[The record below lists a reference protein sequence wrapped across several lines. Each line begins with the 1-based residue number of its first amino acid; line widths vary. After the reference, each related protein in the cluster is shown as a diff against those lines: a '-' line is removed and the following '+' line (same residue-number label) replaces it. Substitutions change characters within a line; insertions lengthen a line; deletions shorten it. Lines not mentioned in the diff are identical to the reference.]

1 LKIDETGISGDDTSS
16 GGKHHMSEILNQV
29 RQLIESSGES
39 RYSIWKATGIP
50 QGQLSRLM
58 NGQSGLSLDSL
69 ERLLQHL
76 GHEIKITK
84 RRK

>member
-1 LKIDETGISGDDTSS
+1 
-16 GGKHHMSEILNQV
+16 MSEILNEV
-29 RQLIESSGES
+29 RQLIENSGES

-50 QGQLSRLM
+50 QGQLCRLM
-58 NGQSGLSLDSL
+58 QGQSGLSLDSL

-76 GHEIKITK
+76 GHEIRITK

>member
-1 LKIDETGISGDDTSS
+1 
-16 GGKHHMSEILNQV
+16 MSETLNQV
-29 RQLIESSGES
+29 RQLIESSGQS
-39 RYSIWKATGIP
+39 RYAIWKATGIP
-50 QGQLSRLM
+50 QGQLCRVM
-58 NGQSGLSLDSL
+58 QGQSGLSLDSL

>member
-1 LKIDETGISGDDTSS
+1 
-16 GGKHHMSEILNQV
+16 MSEILNEV

-50 QGQLSRLM
+50 QGQLCRLM
-58 NGQSGLSLDSL
+58 QGHSGLSLDSL

-84 RRK
+84 RGK

>member
-1 LKIDETGISGDDTSS
+1 
-16 GGKHHMSEILNQV
+16 MSEILNEV
-29 RQLIESSGES
+29 RQLIENSGQS

-50 QGQLSRLM
+50 QAQLSKVM
-58 NGQSGLSLDSL
+58 HGKAGLSLDSL

>member
-1 LKIDETGISGDDTSS
+1 MFDDIGRSGDTSF
-16 GGKHHMSEILNQV
+16 GGKYQMSEIIEQV
-29 RQLIESSGES
+29 RQLIAESGQS

-50 QGQLSRLM
+50 QNQLCRLM
-58 NGQSGLSLDSL
+58 QGQSGLSLNSL

>member
-1 LKIDETGISGDDTSS
+1 
-16 GGKHHMSEILNQV
+16 MSEILNQV

-58 NGQSGLSLDSL
+58 SGQSGLSLDSL

>member
-1 LKIDETGISGDDTSS
+1 
-16 GGKHHMSEILNQV
+16 MSEILNKV
-29 RQLIESSGES
+29 RQLIESSGQS

-76 GHEIKITK
+76 GHEIKIIK

>member
-1 LKIDETGISGDDTSS
+1 MFDDIGSSGDTSF
-16 GGKHHMSEILNQV
+16 GGKYQMSEIIEQV
-29 RQLIESSGES
+29 RQLIAESGQS

-50 QGQLSRLM
+50 QNQLCRLM
-58 NGQSGLSLDSL
+58 QGQSGLSLNSL

>member
-1 LKIDETGISGDDTSS
+1 
-16 GGKHHMSEILNQV
+16 MSEILNEV
-29 RQLIESSGES
+29 RQLIENSGES

-50 QGQLSRLM
+50 QGQLCRLM
-58 NGQSGLSLDSL
+58 QGQSGLSLNSL

>member
-1 LKIDETGISGDDTSS
+1 
-16 GGKHHMSEILNQV
+16 MSEILEQV

-76 GHEIKITK
+76 GHEFKISK

>member
-1 LKIDETGISGDDTSS
+1 
-16 GGKHHMSEILNQV
+16 MSQILNQV
-29 RQLIESSGES
+29 RQLIEESGQS

-69 ERLLQHL
+69 ERLLQHI
-76 GHEIKITK
+76 GHEIKIQK
-84 RRK
+84 RKGK

>member
-1 LKIDETGISGDDTSS
+1 
-16 GGKHHMSEILNQV
+16 MSDILNQV
-29 RQLIESSGES
+29 RELIESSGQS
-39 RYSIWKATGIP
+39 RYAIWKATGIP
-50 QGQLSRLM
+50 QQQLSRLM
-58 NGQSGLSLDSL
+58 MGQSGLSLDSL